1 MQPLLKRLAPRVT
14 AIAPDTPGF
23 GESDPIEDAPVDL
36 HPFVQAMRAL
46 RKALGLRQVAV
57 YGSATGAQ
65 IAIEWAK
72 ADAAAVCGLV
82 LDNAADFTDAERRR
96 IMDGYF
102 PDVAPVADGGH
113 LARAWQAAHDA
124 TLFFPWQRP
133 EDGHR
138 IAPRLGPAAAMDL
151 TARGYL
157 AAGPGYRSAYQAA
170 FRNERAERVRPI
182 RAPLVILR
190 WQGSIL
196 KPWTDR
202 FDAYAWN
209 DNVIMAHCGPT
220 PEQRWRCL
228 ETHLAAVL
236 PKRRT
241 SAQALLLDTGAI
253 RYLDFLPSG
262 GQICYRPPQSG
273 PPTGI
278 ALHDLGGAGNLLA
291 PERDGARLA
300 RMDLPGHGGS
310 DAPENL
316 SPAHCVQAVR
326 SVAAAL
332 GGGEL
337 TVCGQGAG
345 QRIAQLAAAQEARLR
360 FMPMSAPRRQGAPP
374 SLTAETSGAH
384 LWRGWHWLRG
394 QHLEQGEAPPA
405 PAHLTQMLLAL
416 LQSEDACRTLHAA
429 LD

>member
-1 MQPLLKRLAPRVT
+1 MGKALDLHYWLAGDGPPLFLLHPSPLSGAFMQPLLKRLAPRVT

-23 GESDPIEDAPVDL
+23 GESDPIEGAPADL

-102 PDVAPVADGGH
+102 PDVAPVADGSH

-170 FRNERAERVRPI
+170 FRNERAERVQPI

-209 DNVIMAHCGPT
+209 DNVIMAHCGPDAG
-220 PEQRWRCL
+220 
-228 ETHLAAVL
+228 AAV
-236 PKRRT
+236 
-241 SAQALLLDTGAI
+241 A
-253 RYLDFLPSG
+253 
-262 GQICYRPPQSG
+262 
-273 PPTGI
+273 
-278 ALHDLGGAGNLLA
+278 
-291 PERDGARLA
+291 
-300 RMDLPGHGGS
+300 LPG
-310 DAPENL
+310 DALGRSAAEAPDVGPSAAAGHRGHPLLGFRTFRRADLL
-316 SPAHCVQAVR
+316 SPA
-326 SVAAAL
+326 
-332 GGGEL
+332 
-337 TVCGQGAG
+337 
-345 QRIAQLAAAQEARLR
+345 
-360 FMPMSAPRRQGAPP
+360 
-374 SLTAETSGAH
+374 
-384 LWRGWHWLRG
+384 
-394 QHLEQGEAPPA
+394 
-405 PAHLTQMLLAL
+405 
-416 LQSEDACRTLHAA
+416 
-429 LD
+429 